1 MITNKEILE
10 KSEELFSFMQSAR
23 RQIHQYPE
31 VGMQEFRTAA
41 FIREK
46 LDEAG
51 ISYRDKVGGTG
62 IVGIIKGNRPGKCI
76 ALRADMDA
84 LTIQEKT
91 GTEYA
96 SKLDGFMHACGHDA
110 HVAILLGA
118 ARLLNEIKDQ
128 LRGTVKLFFQPAEEG
143 PGGAKP
149 MIEDGAMEDP
159 HVDAVAGFHVSS
171 GNKTGKIGIH
181 KGVNHA
187 AMQELDIIVEGKGG
201 HAAYPHTT
209 VDAVVITCAIVTGL
223 QTIVARR
230 VDPLDSA
237 VITIG
242 TINGGYR
249 RNIIADRIE
258 MQGTIRYLKDETG
271 DLLRKN
277 IEDICNNI
285 AVSMGGS
292 CMVMFGKSYPPLVND
307 KDLAEQFE
315 DSLKDLLG
323 DDRFFPVEHPTMG
336 AEDFAY
342 FAREVPSVFMSL
354 GSGGE
359 NKEFSE
365 PHHNSRFDIDEKALI
380 TGCAGFVK
388 LSLDFLNNI

>member
-1 MITNKEILE
+1 MISNQEILT
-10 KSEELFSFMQSAR
+10 KSEELFTYMQQAR
-23 RQIHQYPE
+23 RQLHQYPE

-41 FIREK
+41 YIREK

-51 ISYRDKVGGTG
+51 IPYRDKVGGTG
-62 IVGIIKGNRPGKCI
+62 IVSMIKGKEPGRCI

-91 GTEYA
+91 GTDYA

-118 ARLLNEIKDQ
+118 GRILNEIKDQ
-128 LRGTVKLFFQPAEEG
+128 FNGTVKLFFQPAEEG

-149 MIEDGAMEDP
+149 MIDDGAMEDP
-159 HVDAVAGFHVSS
+159 HVDAAAAFHVSS
-171 GNKTGKIGIH
+171 GNKTGHIGIH

-187 AMQELDIIVEGKGG
+187 AMQELDIIVTGKGG

-209 VDAVVITCAIVTGL
+209 VDAVTVACAVVTAL
-223 QTIVARR
+223 QTIVARK

-271 DLLRKN
+271 DILRKN

-285 AVSMGGS
+285 SASMGGS
-292 CMVMFGKSYPPLVND
+292 CQVIFGRSYPPVVND
-307 KDLAEQFE
+307 GQLSQQFE

-323 DDRFFPVEHPTMG
+323 ADRLFPVEHPTMG
-336 AEDFAY
+336 AEDFAF
-342 FAREVPSVFMSL
+342 FARMVPSVFMRL
-354 GSGGE
+354 GSAGE

-365 PHHNSRFDIDEKALI
+365 PHHNSRFDLDEKALI

-388 LSLDFLNNI
+388 LSLDFLK

>member
-1 MITNKEILE
+1 MISNKEILK
-10 KSEELFSFMQSAR
+10 KSEELFSFMQAAR
-23 RQIHQYPE
+23 RQLHQYPE

-41 FIREK
+41 YIREK

-51 ISYRDKVGGTG
+51 IPYRDKVGGTG
-62 IVGIIKGNRPGKCI
+62 VVGLIEGKAPGKCI

-91 GTEYA
+91 DTEYA

-118 ARLLNEIKDQ
+118 GRVLNEIKDQ
-128 LRGTVKLFFQPAEEG
+128 FNGSVKLFFQPAEEG

-149 MIEDGAMEDP
+149 MIDDGAMENP

-171 GNKTGKIGIH
+171 HNKTGQVGIH
-181 KGVNHA
+181 RGVNHA
-187 AMQELDIIVEGKGG
+187 AMQELDIIVTGKGG

-209 VDAVVITCAIVTGL
+209 VDAVVIACAVVNEL
-223 QTIVARR
+223 QTVVARK

-237 VITIG
+237 VVTVG

-258 MQGTIRYLKDETG
+258 MQGTIRYLKEETG
-271 DLLRKN
+271 DILRKN
-277 IEDICNNI
+277 ISDICNNI
-285 AVSMGGS
+285 ASSMGGS
-292 CMVMFGKSYPPLVND
+292 CEVIFGESYPPVVND
-307 KDLAEQFE
+307 NKLSIQFE

-323 DDRFFPVEHPTMG
+323 EDRFFTVEHPTMG
-336 AEDFAY
+336 AEDFAF
-342 FAREVPSVFMSL
+342 FASAVPSVFMRL

-359 NKEFSE
+359 NGEFSQ
-365 PHHNSRFDIDEKALI
+365 PHHNSKFDLDEKALP

-388 LSLDFLNNI
+388 LTLDFLK

>member
-1 MITNKEILE
+1 MISNQEIL
-10 KSEELFSFMQSAR
+10 KRSEELFTFMQAAR
-23 RQIHQYPE
+23 RQLHQYPE

-41 FIREK
+41 YIKEK

-51 ISYRDKVGGTG
+51 IPYRDNVGGTG
-62 IVGIIKGNRPGKCI
+62 IVGLIEGKEPGKCI

-84 LTIQEKT
+84 LTIQETT

-110 HVAILLGA
+110 HVALLLGA
-118 ARLLNEIKDQ
+118 GRVLNEIKDQ
-128 LRGTVKLFFQPAEEG
+128 FKGSVKLFFQPAEEG

-149 MIEDGAMEDP
+149 MIADGAMENP
-159 HVDAVAGFHVSS
+159 RVDAVAGFHVSS
-171 GNKTGKIGIH
+171 HNKTGDIGICM
-181 KGVNHA
+181 GVNHA
-187 AMQELDIIVEGKGG
+187 AMQELDIIVTGKGG

-209 VDAVVITCAIVTGL
+209 VDAVIITCAVVTAL
-223 QTIVARR
+223 QTVVSRK

-237 VITIG
+237 VVTIG

-271 DLLRKN
+271 DTLRKN

-285 AVSMGGS
+285 AASMGGA
-292 CMVMFGKSYPPLVND
+292 CEVIFGDSYPPLVND
-307 KDLAEQFE
+307 NELAVKFE

-323 DDRFFPVEHPTMG
+323 EDRFFPVEHPTMG
-336 AEDFAY
+336 AEDFSF
-342 FAREVPSVFMSL
+342 FARETPSVFMRL

-359 NKEFSE
+359 NKEFSQ
-365 PHHNSRFDIDEKALI
+365 PHHNSKFDLDEKALI

-388 LSLDFLNNI
+388 LSLDFLK